1 MTGLPSEQVLE
12 LADRVEDYLGGWHPE
27 RGRRREM
34 DLFDAVIATLFYYRH
49 NCSQEVTG
57 VVSGVSQST
66 ISRIVNALEE
76 PIAAVLDCEVPE
88 LVEVMT
94 GRVIIPD
101 GTLIPT
107 GNRAAHRE
115 LYSGKRHRSGA
126 AVQIL
131 SGTDGHLR
139 HVGEPIAGSIH
150 DVRAFRET
158 GLADVLAE
166 HMDNNLVIAD
176 MGYRG
181 EPVITPVRKPP
192 KGELSPAQVDA
203 NKHLSGI
210 RSAVERCIAHLKNWK
225 ILATGYRRPLR
236 KLATCLAAVAAL
248 EFYRLNWA
256 SSE

>member
-1 MTGLPSEQVLE
+1 M
-12 LADRVEDYLGGWHPE
+12 
-27 RGRRREM
+27 
-34 DLFDAVIATLFYYRH
+34 
-49 NCSQEVTG
+49 
-57 VVSGVSQST
+57 
-66 ISRIVNALEE
+66 VNALEE

-88 LVEVMT
+88 LVEVIT